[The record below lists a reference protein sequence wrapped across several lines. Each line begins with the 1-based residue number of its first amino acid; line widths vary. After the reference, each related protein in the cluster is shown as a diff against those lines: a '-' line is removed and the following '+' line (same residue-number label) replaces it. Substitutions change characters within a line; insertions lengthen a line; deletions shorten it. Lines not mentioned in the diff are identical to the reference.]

1 MNAEAPAQTPDMI
14 GVAAEERRPA
24 TPRALDRAFSK
35 ALVVAVLLHASFF
48 ITLIG
53 AKPQRLGEEGGADDA
68 INVSLVT
75 EADLKSATTVP
86 AEAPAEVAPPP
97 QQAKPQQEPQE
108 AQPEQPPAPDLKQTL
123 PAEDPKPAEPEP
135 PEDAKAPTEED
146 VPDLFALPDPAAEGK
161 KSEQAKPKKAE
172 APPKPAA
179 KPAKKPSQ
187 KTAAL
192 DLSTPAP
199 SFNAPPGAGGRA
211 AGFSRPPGI
220 TRSGENDDFA
230 RKVIRALQATMP
242 QLTETRGRV
251 TVKILLN
258 DNGNVVDVTV
268 VRPSPIASLDQ
279 SVLFAAKQTSY
290 PFPPV
295 NANLADRTFIV
306 TYIYE

>member
-53 AKPQRLGEEGGADDA
+53 AKPQRLGEEAGADDA

-86 AEAPAEVAPPP
+86 AEAPAGEAAPPP
-97 QQAKPQQEPQE
+97 QQAQPQQE

-123 PAEDPKPAEPEP
+123 PAEEPKPAEPEQ
-135 PEDAKAPTEED
+135 PEETAAPTEKD
-146 VPDLFALPDPAAEGK
+146 VPDLFALPDPAAEAK
-161 KSEQAKPKKAE
+161 KSEQAKPKKSE
-172 APPKPAA
+172 AQPKPAA
-179 KPAKKPSQ
+179 KPAQKPSQ

-230 RKVIRALQATMP
+230 RKVIRALQGTMP
-242 QLTETRGRV
+242 QLIETRGRV